1 MSEVMEQIL
10 KYRVQNDFSALSRF
24 LEELRGLPGYARLNE
39 RQAYRLGLVLEEM
52 ISNIIKYG
60 YDDSKVHEIEVVIR
74 WGDMKITVE
83 LSDDGHPFD
92 PMRHHCPGSNSA
104 EPLEQRPIGGLG
116 IHLARQMSEEM
127 TYRRENGRNILQ
139 IQIGGGVAGD

>member
-24 LEELRGLPGYARLNE
+24 LEELRGLPGYARLDE
-39 RQAYRLGLVLEEM
+39 RRAYLLGLVLEEM

-60 YDDSKVHEIEVVIR
+60 YDDSGIHEIEVMIR
-74 WGDMKITVE
+74 WGGSEIAVE

-92 PMRHHCPGSNSA
+92 PVCHRGLENSA
-104 EPLEQRPIGGLG
+104 TPLEQRRIGGLG
-116 IHLARQMSEEM
+116 IHLVRHMSENI

-139 IQIGGGVAGD
+139 ILIGEEAKD